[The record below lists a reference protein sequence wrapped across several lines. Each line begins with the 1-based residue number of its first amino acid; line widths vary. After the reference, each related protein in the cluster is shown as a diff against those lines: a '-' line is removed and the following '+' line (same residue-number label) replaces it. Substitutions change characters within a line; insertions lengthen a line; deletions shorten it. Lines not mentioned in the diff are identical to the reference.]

1 MKIAQVVLP
10 GASAYERKSQRID
23 LALLVP
29 DHDVLVV
36 TEPLEVRGSGAD
48 VAHIYGPP
56 ILPASQFQRFATPYV
71 ANGAMPRRRFALR
84 RPPAPAYVVT
94 PVPET
99 ENDLLPEAVEE
110 TYFDTPFP
118 NVGTGFSPFGRA
130 ETRPHVSTIGSFARP
145 SVENIVEQTMARID
159 RFRNDVTWN
168 VFERPPTA
176 EQMAAIDVWVD
187 PATGE
192 DDFDGFTAEALV
204 AGRVVVAS
212 RTAIN
217 LHRTEKGRTAFLVP
231 PNDPNEATHAI
242 LAGLFK
248 PELSGSKAEGAKQT
262 QSKFRPRQRLRV
274 LAAIYGNLVRPEP
287 RSQRS

>member
-29 DHDVLVV
+29 DHEVLVV

-56 ILPASQFQRFATPYV
+56 TLPAPQFQRFTTPYV

-84 RPPAPAYVVT
+84 RPPEPAYVVT

-110 TYFDTPFP
+110 TYFETPFP
-118 NVGTGFSPFGRA
+118 TPG
-130 ETRPHVSTIGSFARP
+130 HSTIGSFARP

-159 RFRNDVTWN
+159 RFRNDVIWN
-168 VFERPPTA
+168 VFETPPRA

-187 PATGE
+187 PALGE

-204 AGRVVVAS
+204 SGRVVVAS
-212 RTAIN
+212 RTIIN

-242 LAGLFK
+242 LAALFK
-248 PELSGSKAEGAKQT
+248 PELSGSKVEGAKQT

-274 LAAIYGNLVRPEP
+274 LAAIYGNLVRQEP